1 MRRRGARRQ
10 AGLTLVEGCW
20 PNVAR
25 RVRDRCTAGLS
36 GLSGSVSTPRRRP
49 RIPTRCKGTDR
60 TPIGRSSRARRPDGQ
75 HRPMSTALP
84 DLRLLVDRLAELA
97 DRRLEIG
104 PASDAAR
111 NRAIQ
116 LRDHVAGH
124 LRTRSESLDAPVV
137 VLLLGPTGAGKSTLF
152 NTIAG
157 RALSATGVLRP
168 TTREAVVLAHPDDR
182 AEIDR
187 GALRAIPRE
196 RMQAASDA
204 QVPRGLVLVDAPD
217 IDSIEHANRE
227 LADRLVEAADLAI
240 FVTTATRYA
249 DRVPWLVLERV
260 RERGLP
266 LVVVVNRLPTVGS
279 DRAEVL
285 DDVRRLLRDAGF
297 DAPEQAGGE
306 RTYVEIVGVDEG
318 RLAPDGTSLDRA
330 GVARVLDRIEV
341 LRSDLESRRA
351 LAARALAGAIGGVG
365 PLVER
370 IADDVAHEAIDAASL
385 RRSVAETYGRE
396 AADLREEL
404 RRGRFLRDEALR
416 HWQAYVGADDITR
429 LFSRGIGAIRGAVMS
444 VFRPTTAPIAEVRQA
459 TADDLVTIARLHA
472 NEAARRTATAWADEP
487 RVAAAIA
494 ERPDL
499 WAASADFDRR
509 LRERLDEWI
518 ASIVQDIAA
527 TGEGKRRLARGAS
540 VGVNAIGVGVM
551 LATFI
556 HTAGLTGAEVGIAA
570 GTAFLNQKLLGAFFG
585 EAAMVELIGRARARL
600 EESLGRTFDEER
612 ARFEALVAAPEALDR
627 LVADLR
633 AAAEDARAAA
643 ERLGGLE
650 PAGRGTA

>member
-1 MRRRGARRQ
+1 
-10 AGLTLVEGCW
+10 
-20 PNVAR
+20 
-25 RVRDRCTAGLS
+25 
-36 GLSGSVSTPRRRP
+36 
-49 RIPTRCKGTDR
+49 
-60 TPIGRSSRARRPDGQ
+60 
-75 HRPMSTALP
+75 MSTAVP
-84 DLRLLVDRLAELA
+84 DLRLLVDGLAELA

-111 NRAIQ
+111 NRAMQ

-168 TTREAVVLAHPDDR
+168 TTRHAVVLAHPDDR

-196 RMQAASDA
+196 RMQPASDP
-204 QVPRGLVLVDAPD
+204 QIPRGLVLVDAPD
-217 IDSIEHANRE
+217 IDSIEHSNRE

-266 LVVVVNRLPTVGS
+266 LVVVVNRLPTDAP

-285 DDVRRLLRDAGF
+285 DDVARLLRDAGF
-297 DAPEQAGGE
+297 EASSGRDDDAVAA
-306 RTYVEIVGVDEG
+306 VEVVGVDEG
-318 RLAPDGTSLDRA
+318 RLAPDSTSFERA
-330 GVARVLDRIEV
+330 AVARVLDRIEA
-341 LRSDLESRRA
+341 LRSDLDRRRA

-385 RRSVAETYGRE
+385 RRSVTETYGRE

-494 ERPDL
+494 DRPDL
-499 WAASADFDRR
+499 WSASPDFDRR

-518 ASIVQDIAA
+518 ASIVGDIAA

-612 ARFEALVAAPEALDR
+612 ARFEALVAPPDDLDR

-633 AAAEDARAAA
+633 AAAVDARAAA
-643 ERLGGLE
+643 ESLGALE
-650 PAGRGTA
+650 PAGRGSA